1 VRESCP
7 PQAVSLTVSICI
19 SSPYICTLQWRA
31 PEEYKYEPET
41 EKIDVFSLGYVLYF
55 LLTYNLP
62 FVDMKTEEANDHV
75 AQGGR
80 LIVTDEEIL
89 GSTHLFDM
97 TVLKAMD
104 MCFVYD
110 PKKRP
115 SAREVANFLNRA
127 VQRIEA

>member
-1 VRESCP
+1 M
-7 PQAVSLTVSICI
+7 SLNFLVCI
-19 SSPYICTLQWRA
+19 SSHYICTPQWRA

-55 LLTYNLP
+55 LLTNNFP
-62 FVDMKTEEANDHV
+62 FEDMKTVEANDYV

-80 LIVTDEEIL
+80 LNVTDEDIL
-89 GSTHLFDM
+89 GSTHIFDT

-110 PKKRP
+110 PKDRP
-115 SAREVANFLNRA
+115 SAREVANFLHRA
-127 VQRIEA
+127 VQQIEALKISL